1 MPIPLFSFLKL
12 FRSFL
17 RLFMLLL
24 VLCLCSFKH
33 LAWYEVEG
41 YITDEDT
48 KKPISGANIS
58 VRSLGAGAF
67 SDSTGYFSMKIPQGR
82 YDIFVSSVGYKVKVK
97 NIEVKGKMRVD
108 IELNAEIKQ
117 LEEVIVTGKTADHN
131 VKEAQVGN
139 IQLDMVQL
147 QKTPIVLGE
156 PDIIKTLILQAGVN
170 TVGEG
175 AGGFNVRGGRADQ
188 NLVLIDG
195 APIFN
200 TSHLLGFFSNVS
212 PDAVQEVNLYKGH
225 ISPQYGGRVAALLD
239 MKSKNGNEE
248 RIKYTGGV
256 SPMSLRLFA
265 DGLLAKNLT
274 FVAGGR
280 IAYPNWVIGLLPS
293 DFNKNKAFFYD
304 GSIKLNYKINAKN
317 RISLF
322 AYNSFDNFKFPEDT
336 LYRWRNNIATLRWS
350 SALSQQFSFN
360 ISAIYSGYQFEI
372 EGLRPSLEFVTSS
385 SIQHKELKADFS
397 YLPSQSFT
405 LDFGANAISYNLL
418 PASRQPKNG
427 ESSINPLVLQ
437 SENAQEFAA
446 YFNTNWQITNWL
458 SLQAGLRYSY
468 FNQVG
473 QKKIFT
479 YQEGQPKSPQTIT
492 DSTTYGKGQN
502 IVSYGGFEPR
512 VVIRIGI
519 DEANAIKLSY
529 NRSRQ
534 YLHLISNT
542 TAITPVDFWKVSDN
556 FIPPQVADQYSIGFY
571 RNFKDNMYEAS
582 LETYYKDLTNLVEY
596 KNNAILLL
604 NPTIETDILRAKGK
618 AYGVEMSLKKN
629 RGKIYGQVSYTYSR
643 SLVAVQTNFP
653 QEQINNGEYF
663 PSNFDRPHNV
673 NITAIV
679 PLGLGWTFTANFTYS
694 TGRPATYPDGQYRL
708 ENALVVDFSSRNK
721 DRIPDYHR
729 LDISF
734 SKDTRRSRE
743 QKRYHVWNVGFYNT
757 YGRRNPYSIFFAQSG
772 AVTNPYRLSVFGTI
786 IPSVTWNFNF

>member
-1 MPIPLFSFLKL
+1 MITHQHYFFKPSTHIFCLSCLIFMAFLFSFKP
-12 FRSFL
+12 
-17 RLFMLLL
+17 
-24 VLCLCSFKH
+24 
-33 LAWYEVEG
+33 LAWYQVEG
-41 YITDEDT
+41 YVTDSDT
-48 KKPISGANIS
+48 QKPISGANIS
-58 VRSLGAGAF
+58 IRAIGAGAF
-67 SDSTGYFSMKIPQGR
+67 SDSTGYFSMKVPQGR
-82 YDIFVSSVGYKVKVK
+82 YDFFVSSIGYKIKVR
-97 NIEVKGKMRVD
+97 NVEVKGTMRLDVA
-108 IELNAEIKQ
+108 LNAEIKQ

-147 QKTPIVLGE
+147 QKTPIVFGE

-225 ISPQYGGRVAALLD
+225 ISPQYGGRIAALLD

-280 IAYPNWVIGLLPS
+280 VAYPNWIIGLLPGNFS
-293 DFNKNKAFFYD
+293 KNKAFFYD
-304 GSIKLNYKINAKN
+304 ASIKLNYKINAKN

-336 LYRWRNNIATLRWS
+336 LYRWRNNIATLKWS
-350 SALSQQFSFN
+350 SAVSQQFSFN
-360 ISAIYSGYQFEI
+360 IAAIYSGYQFDI
-372 EGLRPSLEFVTSS
+372 EGQKSSLEFVTSS

-397 YLPSQSFT
+397 YLPSENFT
-405 LDFGANAISYNLL
+405 LDFGANAIWYNLS
-418 PASRQPKNG
+418 PASRKPKG
-427 ESSINPLVLQ
+427 SESSINSLTLQ
-437 SENAQEFAA
+437 NENAQEFAA
-446 YFNTNWQITNWL
+446 YFNTNWQIADWL
-458 SLQAGLRYSY
+458 SLQAGLRYSH

-473 QKKIFT
+473 AKKIFT
-479 YQEGQPKSPQTIT
+479 YREGESRSPQTIT
-492 DSTTYGKGQN
+492 DSISYGKGEN

-512 VVIRIGI
+512 VVLRVGI
-519 DEANAIKLSY
+519 DDFNSIKLSY

-542 TAITPVDFWKVSDN
+542 TAITPVDFWKVSDS
-556 FIPPQVADQYSIGFY
+556 FIPPQIADQYSVGFY
-571 RNFKDNMYEAS
+571 RNLADNKYELS

-604 NPTIETDILRAKGK
+604 NPTIETDILRAKGM
-618 AYGVEMSLKKN
+618 AYGVEISAKKN
-629 RGKIYGQVSYTYSR
+629 KGKIYGQVSYTYSR
-643 SLVAVQTNFP
+643 SLVAVQTNFS
-653 QEQINNGEYF
+653 QEQINGGEYF

-679 PLGLGWTFTANFTYS
+679 PLRLGWTFTANFTYS

-708 ENALVVDFSSRNK
+708 ENSLVVDFSARNK

-743 QKRYHVWNVGFYNT
+743 QKRYHVWNVGFYNM

-786 IPSVTWNFNF
+786 IPSITWNFNF